1 MGGDFCIF
9 AVLLIHMHAHMRS
22 RVVRS
27 EVKFNGGQHMD
38 SKGVFLLTVN
48 FAALTEDNMGAFKD
62 LLAGVQ

>member
-1 MGGDFCIF
+1 
-9 AVLLIHMHAHMRS
+9 MHAHMRS